1 MSSKLNFHRHQHTL
15 LVLFF
20 SFFLT
25 PCFGQNIFG
34 NEWIK
39 KNQKYIKIR
48 ISEDGVYRIS
58 YNQLQSSG
66 LLANNPN
73 PKNLQI
79 FYRGQEIPIHVEGEG
94 DDKFDVSDFIE
105 FYGRKNDGELD
116 KILYSPTSL
125 QPNPEVSLFTDESVY
140 FLTVSD
146 ATGGKRYQ
154 TLSVNTT
161 SATEPFMS
169 YTSSVNFA
177 EAYYPGKYIIEAM
190 SLSEYIEGEGYLGNL
205 VAIGGTQNKSINTP
219 NAISNS
225 SFLPLLEYFVAGR
238 SDASSTNI
246 NGYNHHLRLSLNNTT
261 VKDTLYKAYATIRS
275 SITVNS
281 ALPTTSVVT
290 FSAINDLGANTDFQ
304 APGYARITYPRSFE
318 ASNFSFLTFKIKSV
332 NTNCL
337 LDFSNTNWN
346 DSYILEPE
354 SGKRYAG
361 SKTSTNVQFKINN
374 PQEKQL
380 VVYDRTALKTPLLE
394 NVQFNL
400 IDASTY
406 NAKLIIITNSKLKES
421 ATEYAQY
428 KISKG
433 YTTLLLN
440 TDEIYDQFYY
450 GIHHPLAIKNLASF
464 LLKKATNK
472 PEYLFLLGKGY
483 ETPKTNLQEDL
494 VPTMGYPASD
504 SFFTSEIIDN
514 NLAPALATG
523 RVPAKT
529 NEEVRIYLEKLK
541 LYDNQPNAIWR
552 KNIINISGGKNSGED
567 VSFSNYLNSFS
578 NIASKEYFG
587 AKTISFY
594 KSVTDPITDNL
605 MAKISEQINNGV
617 SLLSFLGHG
626 STTGTAVSIG
636 NPAFLSNKDKLLF
649 YLINGCS
656 TGNAFTSGSLGE
668 DYIFQPQKGAIGWIG
683 TSSEGMASYLSN
695 FTSLFYQNSFNTN
708 YGASISKNMLL
719 STRTY
724 QNGIDVF
731 NRAHTRQ
738 YIFLGDPT
746 VGFYSPS
753 QPDYEVKSEY
763 IGVNGSNISASSPSI
778 PLFVIVKNI
787 GKSTANTIP
796 IAIKRTLPDNS
807 VINYPIKTYAKILNT
822 DTLYIG
828 IDNDIDNAAGNNK
841 FTVTIDP
848 ANTISELSKLNN
860 SADFSYFIQSNGVN
874 ILSPINYSIVANN
887 NVELKVQSSDLF
899 QKNINYSFEI
909 DTLSDFSSNWKK
921 SSGNINTGIIAS
933 WKPNAIFESNKVYY
947 WRAKINDANQ
957 QNSSWNNG
965 SFTVITDSPEGWSQ
979 AHYQQYN
986 KAALKEVVF
995 NQTTKQFD
1003 FTSTAYPIFARTKGQ
1018 DNTTSA
1024 ERRIRVSVSVGSLA
1038 FNSADFD
1045 GISIAAF
1052 NPANSSFLYNYPSAF
1067 NFKNDNVNGTGQFFF
1082 NTNNSVE
1089 VDSLVRYISQ
1099 IPQGYYV
1106 VGISGRNFA
1115 PKTLPNNAKEAL
1127 SSLGLSS
1134 FLNLEVGE
1142 PYIFYSKKVTNFT
1155 GAVEKMAD
1163 YGSST
1168 PARQQIL
1175 EYSFDLQNLW
1185 SEGSITS
1192 EKIGP
1197 ASKWTEASF
1206 NLKTQ
1211 TNDAVLYSVIGINQ
1225 NGQENLLK
1233 NNLPTST
1240 INLSDISAA
1249 DFPFLKL
1256 KLYAK
1261 DEIDKTI
1268 PQLKNWKV
1276 LYDGY
1281 PDVSFNPSN
1290 TSTFYSETIQE
1301 GDSIRIKVDLSN
1313 LSKLSSDSLKVSYRL
1328 TKSDRTTTVGAI
1340 KTTKPLLKEETETI
1354 SFSFPTVGL
1363 RDLNLLQLR
1372 AEPKDGRDINML
1384 NNYLSY
1390 SFNVKKDGKEPLIDV
1405 FFDNKRIIN
1414 GEVVSPNPKISI
1426 SIKDEN
1432 NFLLL
1437 TDTTNVE
1444 LYLKKEEDQV
1454 YKRIAFSD
1462 NKVSIQNIGTTSNN
1476 KIDFLYSPNT
1486 LADGRYS
1493 LKLRGKDVSGN
1504 YNTSN
1509 DYLVDFEV
1517 INEQTITNFLP
1528 YPNPF
1533 TTSMKFVFQVTGKV
1547 PDKIKVQIMTVTGKI
1562 VREVF
1567 KNELGTI
1574 NIGNNISDFTWDGT
1588 DQFGDR
1594 LANGVYFYNVILENN
1609 DKSEIKHRSNTTDAF
1624 FKKNFGKIYLMR

>member
-1 MSSKLNFHRHQHTL
+1 MSSKLNFNRYRYTL
-15 LVLFF
+15 LVLFL
-20 SFFLT
+20 SVFLT
-25 PCFGQNIFG
+25 PCFGQDIFG

-48 ISEDGVYRIS
+48 VSEDGVYKIS
-58 YNQLQSSG
+58 QSQLQSTG
-66 LLANNPN
+66 ILANNPD
-73 PKNLQI
+73 PKYIQI
-79 FYRGQEIPIHVEGEG
+79 FYRGQEIPINIEGESDG
-94 DDKFDVSDFIE
+94 RLDASDFIE
-105 FYGRKNDGELD
+105 FYGKKNDGGLD
-116 KILYSPTSL
+116 KTLYTPASL
-125 QPNPEVSLFTDESVY
+125 QPNPEVSLFTEESIY
-140 FLTVSD
+140 FLTISD
-146 ATGGKRYQ
+146 ATVGKRYQ
-154 TLSVNTT
+154 TLSVSSSSVAET
-161 SATEPFMS
+161 SMA

-177 EAYYPGKYIIEAM
+177 EAYYPGNYIIEAM

-205 VAIGGTQNKSINTP
+205 VAMGATQNRSINTP
-219 NAISNS
+219 NAVSNS
-225 SFLPLLEYFVAGR
+225 TFPPTLEYFVAGR
-238 SDASSTNI
+238 SNASSTNI
-246 NGYNHHLRLSLNNTT
+246 NGYNHHLRLSLNSTT
-261 VKDTLYKAYATIRS
+261 VKDTLYKGYGTIRS
-275 SITVNS
+275 SVAVSNN
-281 ALPTTSVVT
+281 LPTVSSVT
-290 FSAINDLGANTDFQ
+290 FAAVNDLGANTDYQ
-304 APGYARITYPRSFE
+304 APGYIRLTYPRSFD
-318 ASNFSFLTFKIKSV
+318 ASSFSFLPFKIKST

-337 LDFSNTNWN
+337 LDFSNANWT
-346 DSYILEPE
+346 DAYVLEPE
-354 SGKRYAG
+354 SGTRYSG
-361 SKTSTNVQFKINN
+361 TKLSNNVQFKINN
-374 PQEKQL
+374 PQDKQL
-380 VVYDRTALKTPLLE
+380 IVYDRTALKTPTIE
-394 NVQFNL
+394 SVQFNL
-400 IDASTY
+400 IEANTY
-406 NAKLIIITNSKLKES
+406 NAKLLIITNSKLKES
-421 ATEYAQY
+421 AAEYAQY
-428 KISKG
+428 KVSKG
-433 YTTLLLN
+433 YTTLLLT

-450 GIHHPLAIKNLASF
+450 GVHHPLAIKNLSSF
-464 LLKKATNK
+464 LLKRAANK

-523 RVPAKT
+523 RVPAK
-529 NEEVRIYLEKLK
+529 NNDEVRIYLEKLK
-541 LYDNQPNAIWR
+541 LYDNQPDSIWR

-567 VSFSNYLNSFS
+567 ISFSNYLNSFS
-578 NIASKEYFG
+578 NVASKEYFG

-605 MAKISEQINNGV
+605 MAKISEQINKGV

-656 TGNAFTSGSLGE
+656 TGNAFTTGSLGE

-695 FTSLFYQNSFNTN
+695 FTSLFYQSSFNTN

-719 STRTY
+719 STRAY
-724 QNGIDVF
+724 QNGTDVF

-746 VGFYSPS
+746 VSFYSPS

-763 IGVNGSNISASSPSI
+763 IGINGNNISASSPSI
-778 PLFVIVKNI
+778 PLFVIIKNI

-796 IAIKRTLPDNS
+796 IVIKRTLADNS
-807 VINYPIKTYAKILNT
+807 VINYPIKIYPKILNT
-822 DTLYIG
+822 DTLYID

-848 ANTISELSKLNN
+848 GNTITELSKLNN
-860 SADFSYFIQSNGVN
+860 SADFTYFIQSNGVN
-874 ILSPINYSIVANN
+874 ILSPLNYAIVSNSD
-887 NVELKVQSSDLF
+887 VELKVQSSDLF
-899 QKNINYSFEI
+899 QKNVSYSFEI
-909 DTLSDFSSNWKK
+909 DTLNDFSSNWKK
-921 SSGNINTGIIAS
+921 SSGNIAAGITAS
-933 WKPNAIFESNKVYY
+933 WKPNAVFENNRVYY
-947 WRAKINDANQ
+947 WRAKINDTNQ
-957 QNSSWNNG
+957 PNTSWNTS
-965 SFTVITDSPEGWSQ
+965 SFTLINDSPEGWSQ

-986 KAALKEVVF
+986 KASLKEVVF

-1003 FTSTAYPIFARTKGQ
+1003 FTPTAYPIFARTKGQ

-1024 ERRIRVSVSVGSLA
+1024 ERRIRVDVSVGALA
-1038 FNSADFD
+1038 FNNIEFE
-1045 GISIAAF
+1045 GLSIAAF
-1052 NPANSSFLYNYPSAF
+1052 NPTNSSFLFNYPSAF
-1067 NFKNDNVNGTGQFFF
+1067 NFKNDNINGTGQFFF
-1082 NTNNSVE
+1082 NTNNPVE
-1089 VDSLVRYISQ
+1089 VDTLISYINQ
-1099 IPQGYYV
+1099 IPQGYYI

-1115 PKTLPNNAKEAL
+1115 PKNLSSNAKQAL
-1127 SSLGLSS
+1127 SSLGLTS

-1142 PYIFYSKKVTNFT
+1142 PYIFYSKKATNFT

-1163 YGSST
+1163 YNSST
-1168 PARQQIL
+1168 PVKQQVL
-1175 EYSFDLQNLW
+1175 EYAFDLQNLW

-1206 NLKTQ
+1206 GINTQ
-1211 TNDAVLYSVIGINQ
+1211 TNDMVQYSVIGINK
-1225 NGQENLLK
+1225 NGQENVLK
-1233 NNLPTST
+1233 NSLPTST
-1240 INLSDISAA
+1240 INISDISAEE
-1249 DFPFLKL
+1249 FPFLKL

-1261 DEIDKTI
+1261 DEADKTI

-1301 GDSIRIKVDLSN
+1301 GDSVRIKVDISN
-1313 LSKLSSDSLKVSYRL
+1313 LSKLASDSLKVSYRL
-1328 TKSDRTTTVGAI
+1328 TKSDRTVTSGAI
-1340 KTTKPLLKEETETI
+1340 KTTKPLLKDETETLN
-1354 SFSFPTVGL
+1354 FNFPTIGL

-1372 AEPKDGRDINML
+1372 AEPKDGRDINFL
-1384 NNYLSY
+1384 NNYASY

-1414 GEVVSPNPKISI
+1414 GEIVSPNPKISI
-1426 SIKDEN
+1426 TIKDEN

-1444 LYLKKEEDQV
+1444 MYLKKEDEQV

-1462 NKVSIQNIGTTSNN
+1462 NKVTVQNIGTTSNN
-1476 KIDFLYSPNT
+1476 KIDFLYTPNT
-1486 LADGRYS
+1486 LVDGKYS
-1493 LKLRGKDVSGN
+1493 FKLRGKDASGN
-1504 YNTSN
+1504 YNATS
-1509 DYLVDFEV
+1509 DYLVNFEV

-1567 KNELGTI
+1567 KNELGPI

-1594 LANGVYFYNVILENN
+1594 LANGIYFYNVILENN
-1609 DKSEIKHRSNTTDAF
+1609 DKSEIKHRANTTDAF